1 MEGRSIPLTEKHTY
15 SIAEIAAICQVSKA
29 TVSRVINNNP
39 RGVGEETR
47 ARVLKTIQQLNYR
60 PNALARSVATS
71 HSGMIGVVAPDVSNF
86 FYPKLIRGITD
97 CLDRKGY
104 SLIVANSDYIPK
116 REAEQLLS
124 MVDKRVDGIILCSG
138 VSNKEFLTKF
148 RKYHIPMG
156 LVGRTFDSS
165 LSDVSISGDNVKG
178 ALKSA
183 EYLIRSGNRRI
194 VYVEGNPDT
203 SGSRQRMEGYR
214 RALTEAGLPIRE
226 ELMRHGEYS
235 IDYGR
240 RAVAELLAEKVAFDA
255 LMTGSDLIA
264 IGIVFQ
270 LLESGLRIPEEV
282 EVVGLDDIELASVIN
297 PPLSTISKPHYDMA
311 WHVAEQLLQVIAGEP
326 VPLSHTVVEPHLV
339 LRSTTRNAPEPHR
352 RAR

>member
-1 MEGRSIPLTEKHTY
+1 MAEKHTY
-15 SIAEIAAICQVSKA
+15 SIAEIAAICKVSKA

-39 RGVGEETR
+39 QGVGEETR

-71 HSGMIGVVAPDVSNF
+71 RSGMMGVVVPDVSNF

-97 CLDRKGY
+97 CMDTEGY
-104 SLIVANSDYIPK
+104 SVIVANSDYDPK

-124 MVDKRVDGIILCSG
+124 MVDKRVDAIMLCSG
-138 VSNKEFLTKF
+138 VSNKEFLTRF

-165 LSDVSISGDNVKG
+165 LSDVSISSDNVKG
-178 ALKSA
+178 AMKSV
-183 EYLIRSGNRRI
+183 EYLLHSGNRRI
-194 VYVEGNPDT
+194 VYVEGNHNV
-203 SGSRQRMEGYR
+203 SGAGQRMEGYR
-214 RALTEAGLPIRE
+214 KALTEAGIPVRE
-226 ELMRHGEYS
+226 ELILHGEYS

-240 RAVAELLAEKVAFDA
+240 EAVIQLLKSKVQFDA
-255 LMTGSDLIA
+255 IMTGSDLIA

-270 LLESGLRIPEEV
+270 LLQSGVRVPDDV
-282 EVVGLDDIELASVIN
+282 EVLGYDNIELASVIN

-311 WHVAEQLLQVIAGEP
+311 RHVAKQLLKVIQGEP
-326 VPLSHTVVEPHLV
+326 VPLAHTVVEPHLV
-339 LRSTTRNAPEPHR
+339 LRATTRNTEEAGIGKG
-352 RAR
+352 

>member
-1 MEGRSIPLTEKHTY
+1 MTEKHTY
-15 SIAEIAAICQVSKA
+15 SIAEIAEICKVSKA

-39 RGVGEETR
+39 RGVGDETR
-47 ARVLKTIQQLNYR
+47 ARILKTIQQLDYR

-71 HSGMIGVVAPDVSNF
+71 RSGMIGVVVPDVSNF

-97 CLDRKGY
+97 CMDRKGY
-104 SLIVANSDYIPK
+104 SLVVANSDYKPK

-138 VSNKEFLTKF
+138 VSNKDFLAKF

-156 LVGRTFDSS
+156 LIGRTFDSS
-165 LSDVSISGDNVKG
+165 LSDISISGDNVKG
-178 ALKSA
+178 AMKSV
-183 EYLIRSGNRRI
+183 EYLIQSGNRRI
-194 VYVEGNPDT
+194 VYVEGNPGT
-203 SGSRQRMEGYR
+203 SGSRQRMEGYKK
-214 RALTEAGLPIRE
+214 AHEQAGLPIRD
-226 ELMRHGEYS
+226 ELMIHGEYS

-240 RAVAELLAEKVAFDA
+240 QAVVELMKNKVEFDA

-270 LLESGLRIPEEV
+270 LLESGIRIPEDV
-282 EVVGLDDIELASVIN
+282 EVIGFDNIELASVIN

-311 WHVAEQLLQVIAGEP
+311 WHVADQLLNVIEGKP
-326 VPLSHTVVEPHLV
+326 VPLSHTVVEPKLV
-339 LRSTTRNAPEPHR
+339 LRATTRNKVDPQIHNES
-352 RAR
+352 

>member
-1 MEGRSIPLTEKHTY
+1 MEEKRTY
-15 SIAEIAAICQVSKA
+15 SIAEIAAICNVSKA

-39 RGVGEETR
+39 QGVGEETR
-47 ARVLKTIQQLNYR
+47 ARVLETIRRLNYR

-71 HSGMIGVVAPDVSNF
+71 QSRMIGVVVPDVSNF

-97 CLDRKGY
+97 CMDTKGY
-104 SLIVANSDYIPK
+104 SVIVANSDYDPK

-124 MVDKRVDGIILCSG
+124 MVDKRVDGILLCSG
-138 VSNKEFLTKF
+138 VSNKKFLSEF
-148 RKYHIPMG
+148 RSYHIPMG

-165 LSDVSISGDNVKG
+165 LSDVSISGDNVRG
-178 ALKSA
+178 AMKSA

-194 VYVEGNPDT
+194 VYVEGNPDI

-214 RALTEAGLPIRE
+214 KAHEEAGLPVQE
-226 ELMRHGEYS
+226 ELLLHGGYS

-240 RAVAELLAEKVAFDA
+240 QAAAQLLENRVAFDA
-255 LMTGSDLIA
+255 IMTGSDLIA

-270 LLESGLRIPEEV
+270 LLQSGVRVPEDV
-282 EVVGLDDIELASVIN
+282 EVVGFDDIELASVID

-311 WHVAEQLLQVIAGEP
+311 WHIASQLLKVIGGEP
-326 VPLSHTVVEPHLV
+326 VPLSHTVVEPQLV
-339 LRSTTRNAPEPHR
+339 LRATTRKPAVSGKKR
-352 RAR
+352 G